1 MIKAVVICSIY
12 ILLTLVGMSLIKYAN
27 QTYFKNSIMVFGI
40 SVSPILILGFFLYGL
55 SFLTFTLFV
64 SRLQIS
70 IAIPVVSGIYC
81 GLTVIVGHFVFNET
95 ISLDAAPS
103 GLAPRARGLPR
114 APLRPWPSAPS
125 YVMLLSQHL

>member
-95 ISLDAAPS
+95 ISL
-103 GLAPRARGLPR
+103 GQLAGIIIVIFGTAMIGILK
-114 APLRPWPSAPS
+114 
-125 YVMLLSQHL
+125 